1 MNKLLIFLLSLSL
14 IPLCAS
20 AATIR
25 VPADQP
31 TIQAGID
38 AAVDGDTV
46 LLADGTYRGE
56 GNRGVLFHG
65 KAVTLRSE
73 NGPETCIVDGEF
85 AEEWFEDNVFYFRE
99 NEGRN
104 TVVDGLTIT
113 GGYRYGISVDD
124 PALQPSPIIRNCII
138 TGNNN
143 GLRLGYG

>member
-1 MNKLLIFLLSLSL
+1 MNRLLTILVALALSS
-14 IPLCAS
+14 LCAS

-46 LLADGTYRGE
+46 LLADGRYTGE
-56 GNRGVLFHG
+56 GNRGIEFHG
-65 KAVTLRSE
+65 KAITLRSE
-73 NGPETCIVDGEF
+73 NGPVNCIVDAEF
-85 AEEWFEDNVFYFRE
+85 VEEWDEDVVLSFSE

-113 GGYRYGISVDD
+113 GGFRWGIYVSD

-143 GLRLGYG
+143 GLGLGYG